1 MIITLVAAASTNNV
15 IGLQNKLVWNLPND
29 TRFFKNTTWG
39 MPVIM
44 GRKTFESLENKPLKG
59 RFNVVIT
66 NHPEALEPL
75 GAIKTAGSLQEA
87 IEVAGTTDAKE
98 AFIVGGGKVY
108 AEALAIADK
117 IVLTRV
123 HAQVQGDAFF
133 PAFSEKEWRLFSNID
148 FAADE
153 KHQYAYSFQVWERRR
168 DVTNV

>member
-1 MIITLVAAASTNNV
+1 MIITLVAAASENNV

-44 GRKTFESLENKPLKG
+44 GRKTFESLENKPLNG

-66 NHPEALEPL
+66 TQPDGLKPL
-75 GAIKTAGSLQEA
+75 GPIKTAGSLQEA
-87 IEVAGTTDAKE
+87 IKTAATTDAKE
-98 AFIVGGGKVY
+98 VFIVGGGKVY
-108 AEALAIADK
+108 TEALPVANK

-123 HAQVQGDAFF
+123 HAKVEGDAFF
-133 PAFSEKEWRLFSNID
+133 PAFSEKDWKLISNTD

-153 KHQYAYSFQVWERRR
+153 KHQYAYSFQVWERR
-168 DVTNV
+168 

>member
-1 MIITLVAAASTNNV
+1 MILTLVAAASENNV

-44 GRKTFESLENKPLKG
+44 GRKTFESLENKPLSG
-59 RFNVVIT
+59 RFNIVIT
-66 NHPEALEPL
+66 NHPGNLNPL

-87 IEVAGTTDAKE
+87 IQVAATTDAKE

-108 AEALAIADK
+108 AESLPVADK

-123 HAQVQGDAFF
+123 HTTVEGDAFF
-133 PAFSEKEWRLFSNID
+133 PVFSGKEWKLFSNID

-153 KHQYAYSFQVWERRR
+153 KHQYAYSFQVWERIK
-168 DVTNV
+168 

>member
-1 MIITLVAAASTNNV
+1 MIVTLVAAASENNV

-44 GRKTFESLENKPLKG
+44 GRKTFASLENKPLSG
-59 RFNVVIT
+59 RFNIVIT
-66 NHPEALEPL
+66 NHPETLQALGP
-75 GAIKTAGSLQEA
+75 IKTAGSLEEA
-87 IEVAGTTDAKE
+87 IQSAATTDAKE

-108 AEALAIADK
+108 AESLPMADK

-123 HAQVQGDAFF
+123 HTTLEGDAFF
-133 PAFSEKEWRLFSNID
+133 PVFSENEWKLFSNID

-153 KHQYAYSFQVWERRR
+153 KHQYAYSFQVWERIK
-168 DVTNV
+168 

>member
-1 MIITLVAAASTNNV
+1 MILTLVAAASENNV

-44 GRKTFESLENKPLKG
+44 GRKTFESLENKPLSG
-59 RFNVVIT
+59 RFNIVIT
-66 NHPEALEPL
+66 NRPGNLNPL
-75 GAIKTAGSLQEA
+75 GPIKTAGSLQEA
-87 IEVAGTTDAKE
+87 IQVAATTDAKE

-108 AEALAIADK
+108 AESLPVADK

-123 HAQVQGDAFF
+123 HTTVEGDAFF
-133 PAFSEKEWRLFSNID
+133 PVFPEKEWKLFSNID

-153 KHQYAYSFQVWERRR
+153 KHQYAYSFQVWERIK
-168 DVTNV
+168 